1 MKTLVLV
8 MKIIWRH
15 RVRSML
21 TALGSAMAMF
31 LFCFVGSIQSGLDDL
46 IGQQEADRS
55 LIVFQKNKFCPATSQ
70 LPEVY
75 ADAILEIDGVREVV
89 PIQVFTNNCRA
100 SLDVVVFYG
109 MPPEKVHEVRDFTL
123 ASGSWDTF
131 SSQQDAAVIGS
142 AVARRRG
149 ISTGDTFSIG
159 EYSVRVAGIY
169 DSENQAEENYIYTH
183 LDYLQRGDDASSDG
197 LVTQFEIVLRES
209 ADAAIVQEQV
219 DTLFAVGQV
228 ETDTRMKGA
237 FQQKSLGDLMQM
249 IRMSGYLGYGC
260 VGLLLVLLMTTTLMS
275 VQDRIKEHAVMKTLG
290 YSRSNVFSIVL
301 LETAIIGIIGGA
313 IGIAAAVMAI
323 ISSGLAIGAEA
334 VTIAFTPSLDLVLT
348 GGVLLALGSMVA
360 GIIPAWVASR
370 TSIIGALHAG

>member
-131 SSQQDAAVIGS
+131 SSQQDAALIGS
-142 AVARRRG
+142 AVARRRE

-159 EYSVRVAGIY
+159 EYSVRVAGIF

-209 ADAAIVQEQV
+209 ADAAMVQEQV

-348 GGVLLALGSMVA
+348 GGVLLATGSMVA

>member
-131 SSQQDAAVIGS
+131 SSQQDAALIGS
-142 AVARRRG
+142 AVARRRE

-209 ADAAIVQEQV
+209 ADAAMVQEQV

-348 GGVLLALGSMVA
+348 GGVLLASGSMVA

>member
-55 LIVFQKNKFCPATSQ
+55 LIVFQKDKFCPATSQ

-209 ADAAIVQEQV
+209 ADAAMVQEQV

>member
-15 RVRSML
+15 RVRSIL

-131 SSQQDAAVIGS
+131 SSQQDAALIGS

-209 ADAAIVQEQV
+209 ADAAMVQEQV
-219 DTLFAVGQV
+219 DALFAVGQV

-348 GGVLLALGSMVA
+348 GGVLLATGSMVA

>member
-55 LIVFQKNKFCPATSQ
+55 LIVFQKDKFCPATSQ

-131 SSQQDAAVIGS
+131 SSQQDAALIGS
-142 AVARRRG
+142 AVARRRE

-209 ADAAIVQEQV
+209 ADAAMVQEQV

-348 GGVLLALGSMVA
+348 GGVLLATGSMVA

>member
-131 SSQQDAAVIGS
+131 SSQQDAALIGS
-142 AVARRRG
+142 AVARRRE

-159 EYSVRVAGIY
+159 EYSVRVAGIF

-209 ADAAIVQEQV
+209 ADAAMVQEQV

-249 IRMSGYLGYGC
+249 IRMSGYLGHGC

>member
-1 MKTLVLV
+1 MKTFVLV

-55 LIVFQKNKFCPATSQ
+55 LIVFQKDKFCPATSQ

-159 EYSVRVAGIY
+159 KYSVRVAGVY

-183 LDYLQRGDDASSDG
+183 LDYLQRGDDANSDG

-209 ADAAIVQEQV
+209 ADAAMVQEQV

-237 FQQKSLGDLMQM
+237 FQQKSLGDLMQV

-313 IGIAAAVMAI
+313 IGIAAAVIAI

-348 GGVLLALGSMVA
+348 GGVLLAIGSMVA

>member
-1 MKTLVLV
+1 M
-8 MKIIWRH
+8 
-15 RVRSML
+15 
-21 TALGSAMAMF
+21 
-31 LFCFVGSIQSGLDDL
+31 
-46 IGQQEADRS
+46 
-55 LIVFQKNKFCPATSQ
+55 
-70 LPEVY
+70 PEVY

-123 ASGSWDTF
+123 ASGSWDAF
-131 SSQQDAAVIGS
+131 LSQQDAAVIGS
-142 AVARRRG
+142 AIARRRG
-149 ISTGDTFSIG
+149 ISAGDTFSIG
-159 EYSVRVAGIY
+159 EYSVRVAGVY

-183 LDYLQRGDDASSDG
+183 LDYLQRGDDAKSDG
-197 LVTQFEIVLRES
+197 LVTQFEIVLHES
-209 ADAAIVQEQV
+209 ADPAMVQEQV

-290 YSRSNVFSIVL
+290 YSQSNVFSIVL

-348 GGVLLALGSMVA
+348 GGVLLASGSMVA

>member
-1 MKTLVLV
+1 MKTFVLV

-123 ASGSWDTF
+123 ASGSWDAF
-131 SSQQDAAVIGS
+131 LSQQDAAVIGS
-142 AVARRRG
+142 AIARRRG
-149 ISTGDTFSIG
+149 ISAGDTFSIG
-159 EYSVRVAGIY
+159 EYSVRVAGVY

-183 LDYLQRGDDASSDG
+183 LDYLQRGDDAKSDG

-209 ADAAIVQEQV
+209 ADPAMVQEQV

-260 VGLLLVLLMTTTLMS
+260 VGLLLILLMTTTLMS

-290 YSRSNVFSIVL
+290 YSQSNVFSIVL

-348 GGVLLALGSMVA
+348 GGVLLAIGSMVA

>member
-1 MKTLVLV
+1 
-8 MKIIWRH
+8 
-15 RVRSML
+15 
-21 TALGSAMAMF
+21 MAMF

-123 ASGSWDTF
+123 ASGSWDAF
-131 SSQQDAAVIGS
+131 LSQQDAAVIGS
-142 AVARRRG
+142 AIARRRG
-149 ISTGDTFSIG
+149 ISAGDTFSIG
-159 EYSVRVAGIY
+159 EYSVRVAGVY

-183 LDYLQRGDDASSDG
+183 LDYLQRGDDAKSDG

-209 ADAAIVQEQV
+209 ADPVMVQEQV

-260 VGLLLVLLMTTTLMS
+260 VGLLLILLMTTTLMS

-348 GGVLLALGSMVA
+348 GGVLLASGSMVA

>member
-8 MKIIWRH
+8 LKIIWRH

-123 ASGSWDTF
+123 ASGSWDAF
-131 SSQQDAAVIGS
+131 LSQQDAAVIGS
-142 AVARRRG
+142 AIARRRG
-149 ISTGDTFSIG
+149 ISAGDTFSIG
-159 EYSVRVAGIY
+159 EYSVRVAGVY

-183 LDYLQRGDDASSDG
+183 LDYLQRGDDAKSDG

-209 ADAAIVQEQV
+209 ADPAMVQEQV

-260 VGLLLVLLMTTTLMS
+260 VGLLLILLMTTTLMS

-290 YSRSNVFSIVL
+290 YSQSNVFSIVL

-348 GGVLLALGSMVA
+348 GGVLLASGSMVA

>member
-15 RVRSML
+15 RVRSIL

-131 SSQQDAAVIGS
+131 SSQQDAALIGS
-142 AVARRRG
+142 AVARRRE

-209 ADAAIVQEQV
+209 ADAAMVQEQV

-348 GGVLLALGSMVA
+348 GGVLLAIGSMVA

>member
-55 LIVFQKNKFCPATSQ
+55 LIVFQKDKFCPATSQ

-131 SSQQDAAVIGS
+131 SSQQDAALIGS
-142 AVARRRG
+142 AVARRRE

-209 ADAAIVQEQV
+209 ADAAMVQEQV

>member
-8 MKIIWRH
+8 LKIIWRH

-55 LIVFQKNKFCPATSQ
+55 LIVFQKDKFCPATSQ

-159 EYSVRVAGIY
+159 KYSVRVAGVY

-183 LDYLQRGDDASSDG
+183 LDYLQRGDDANSDG

-209 ADAAIVQEQV
+209 ADAAMVQEKV

-237 FQQKSLGDLMQM
+237 FQQKSLGDLMQV

-313 IGIAAAVMAI
+313 IGIAAAVIAI

-348 GGVLLALGSMVA
+348 GGVLLAIGSMVA

>member
-15 RVRSML
+15 RVRSIL

-55 LIVFQKNKFCPATSQ
+55 LIVFQKDKFCPATSQ

-131 SSQQDAAVIGS
+131 SSQQDAALIGS
-142 AVARRRG
+142 AVARRRE

-209 ADAAIVQEQV
+209 ADAAMVQEQV

-348 GGVLLALGSMVA
+348 GGVLLATGSMVA

>member
-123 ASGSWDTF
+123 ASGSWDAF
-131 SSQQDAAVIGS
+131 LSQQDAAVIGS
-142 AVARRRG
+142 AIARRRG
-149 ISTGDTFSIG
+149 ISAGDTFSIG
-159 EYSVRVAGIY
+159 EYSVRVAGVY

-183 LDYLQRGDDASSDG
+183 LDYLQRGDDAKSDG

-209 ADAAIVQEQV
+209 ADPVMVQEQV

-260 VGLLLVLLMTTTLMS
+260 VGLLLILLMTTTLMS

-290 YSRSNVFSIVL
+290 YSQSNVFSIVL

-348 GGVLLALGSMVA
+348 GGVLLASGSMVA

-370 TSIIGALHAG
+370 TSIISALHAG

>member
-131 SSQQDAAVIGS
+131 SSQQDAALIGS
-142 AVARRRG
+142 AVARRRK

-209 ADAAIVQEQV
+209 ADAAMVQEQV

-348 GGVLLALGSMVA
+348 GGVLLAIGSMVA

>member
-1 MKTLVLV
+1 MKTFVLV

-55 LIVFQKNKFCPATSQ
+55 LIVFQKDKFCPATSQ

-159 EYSVRVAGIY
+159 KYSVRVAGVY
-169 DSENQAEENYIYTH
+169 DSENQAEENYICLLYT
-183 LDYLQRGDDASSDG
+183 S
-197 LVTQFEIVLRES
+197 
-209 ADAAIVQEQV
+209 
-219 DTLFAVGQV
+219 
-228 ETDTRMKGA
+228 
-237 FQQKSLGDLMQM
+237 
-249 IRMSGYLGYGC
+249 
-260 VGLLLVLLMTTTLMS
+260 
-275 VQDRIKEHAVMKTLG
+275 
-290 YSRSNVFSIVL
+290 
-301 LETAIIGIIGGA
+301 
-313 IGIAAAVMAI
+313 
-323 ISSGLAIGAEA
+323 
-334 VTIAFTPSLDLVLT
+334 PSPRD
-348 GGVLLALGSMVA
+348 
-360 GIIPAWVASR
+360 
-370 TSIIGALHAG
+370 

>member
-123 ASGSWDTF
+123 ASGSWDAF
-131 SSQQDAAVIGS
+131 LSQQDAAVIGS
-142 AVARRRG
+142 AIARRRG
-149 ISTGDTFSIG
+149 ISAGDTFSIG
-159 EYSVRVAGIY
+159 EYSVRVAGVY

-183 LDYLQRGDDASSDG
+183 LDYLQRGDDAKSDG

-209 ADAAIVQEQV
+209 ADPVMVQEQV

-260 VGLLLVLLMTTTLMS
+260 VGLLLILLMTTTLMS

>member
-8 MKIIWRH
+8 LKIIWRH

-123 ASGSWDTF
+123 ASGSWDAF
-131 SSQQDAAVIGS
+131 LSQQDAAVIGS
-142 AVARRRG
+142 AIARRRG
-149 ISTGDTFSIG
+149 ISAGDTFSIG
-159 EYSVRVAGIY
+159 EYSVRVAGVY

-183 LDYLQRGDDASSDG
+183 LDYLQRGDDAKSDG

-209 ADAAIVQEQV
+209 ADPVMVQEQV

-260 VGLLLVLLMTTTLMS
+260 VGLLLILLMTTTLMS

-348 GGVLLALGSMVA
+348 GGLLLASGSMVA